1 MLKTQIVDNDSKF
14 QDTTKYKK
22 IICYFDNE
30 TEIPEN
36 KTISIT
42 KQYKKQKEKKICEC
56 GGVYD
61 TYSLKKHLT
70 TKKHIKFINKD
81 VETKRV
87 CKMCK
92 NELLLNLEN
101 FQDCSTKNSKNIS
114 YRHTCKKCFV
124 IKKQPY
130 MKKYHKTN
138 YKSTKLDDNDIK
150 LNKKYNFFMLDYDK
164 TGIVYLVDSGNNL
177 KELKKRVIENADKD
191 RTDNCLILSTVDKKN
206 RKLKLKKYFLLPS
219 DNEYNKTDKTII
231 YYNKQLSKLN
241 EDSFDCVNLKVDTI
255 RKLILLNL

>member
-1 MLKTQIVDNDSKF
+1 
-14 QDTTKYKK
+14 
-22 IICYFDNE
+22 
-30 TEIPEN
+30 
-36 KTISIT
+36 
-42 KQYKKQKEKKICEC
+42 
-56 GGVYD
+56 
-61 TYSLKKHLT
+61 
-70 TKKHIKFINKD
+70 
-81 VETKRV
+81 
-87 CKMCK
+87 MCK

-124 IKKQPY
+124 LKKQPY
-130 MKKYHKTN
+130 MKNYHKTN
-138 YKSTKLDDNDIK
+138 YKSTKLNDNDIK

-177 KELKKRVIENADKD
+177 KELKKRVIENANKD
-191 RTDNCLILSTVDKKN
+191 RTDNTLILSTVDKKN

-231 YYNKQLSKLN
+231 YYNKQLSKLKD
-241 EDSFDCVNLKVDTI
+241 DSFDCVNLKVDTI